1 MRPDQPPTPDRS
13 EIGDTDV
20 DPVLRAVYSGGPGG
34 SELELGWRA
43 REIEQEI
50 PELRLVVAQVVVG
63 RSGSVIAGSTPGIE
77 DRLRELSNRFRGA
90 RAVTVRRELVPAA
103 YRVFFR
109 HIGLDPDVVRTPIE
123 AAALE
128 RMLRG
133 GFLSG
138 GLLEDILLIAL
149 VDTSVPVWALDSE
162 AVDGPLGIRSSTE
175 GESLGRSS
183 GAPLLPAGR
192 LVVAD
197 ASAALAPLFGELAPG
212 HEAGADT
219 RRLTLFAIQ
228 IAGVPS
234 LYVEEALWTCCTAL
248 EQP

>member
-1 MRPDQPPTPDRS
+1 MSSDPPSTGGSSETGHQEGS
-13 EIGDTDV
+13 EI
-20 DPVLRAVYSGGPGG
+20 
-34 SELELGWRA
+34 ELGWRA

-50 PELRLVVAQVVVG
+50 PELRLVVMQTRVG
-63 RSGSVIAGSTPGIE
+63 RPGSVIARSSSGIE
-77 DRLRELSNRFRGA
+77 GRLRELSNRFRGA
-90 RAVTVRRELVPAA
+90 RAVAVRREPVPAA

-109 HIGLDPDVVRTPIE
+109 HIGLDPDVVRKPIE
-123 AAALE
+123 AAVLE

-138 GLLEDILLIAL
+138 GLLEDVLLIAL
-149 VDTSVPVWALDSE
+149 VDTGVPVWALDGE
-162 AVDGPLGIRSSTE
+162 AVDGPLGVRSSNE

-183 GAPLLPAGR
+183 GAPLLPGGK

-212 HEAGADT
+212 HEASAGT

-228 IAGVPS
+228 VAAVPS
-234 LYVEEALWTCCTAL
+234 LYVEEALWTCRTAL
-248 EQP
+248 EAP